1 MKLNACTF
9 SDRILQNVP
18 MDQRLLS
25 YRQLHLFAA
34 YFEGTYG
41 FMLGFTRNYCLVIC
55 VILVFGC
62 VRFFHTLD
70 LRLYLNMPITLLTT
84 GVFAY
89 VFYNPLSKHP
99 GISKKAIRIRFGGS
113 TVRDLGKLERIQA
126 AVCGRS
132 CRTIC
137 LRGTKR
143 TMVVGMLKFVVFQ
156 ACRLLVLIGG
166 K

>member
-1 MKLNACTF
+1 MF
-9 SDRILQNVP
+9 RIPQNDS

-25 YRQLHLFAA
+25 YRQLQLFAA

-41 FMLGFTRNYCLVIC
+41 FMLGITKNYCLIIC
-55 VILVFGC
+55 ILLVFGC

-70 LRLYLNMPITLLTT
+70 LRLYLNMPLTLFLT

-99 GISKKAIRIRFGGS
+99 GISKKAIVSRFGGS
-113 TVRDLGKLERIQA
+113 TIRDLGRLERIHA
-126 AVCGRS
+126 AICRRS

-137 LRGTKR
+137 LRGAKR
-143 TMVVGMLKFVVFQ
+143 TMVASMLKFVVFQ
-156 ACRLLVLIGG
+156 ACRLLVLVGG
-166 K
+166 R